1 MEILFAFLGAILGG
15 VITVQYMYVSDRL
28 KFRGDVM
35 VEVVA
40 YCDNVYQLIQEMH
53 ALKNAFMANNLSDQ
67 MSSEY
72 GAYSNQVSVLLKTS
86 APHTRVA
93 IAYGEGK
100 ALADLNRLRNEFRDV
115 VTILRKASPAAW
127 ANENKE
133 IFSRFGERIDPLR
146 VRLQQALSDGAR
158 TRSIW
163 QILFRG

>member
-53 ALKNAFMANNLSDQ
+53 AQKNAFMANNLSDQ

-72 GAYSNQVSVLLKTS
+72 GAPPLTAIRFQFCLKRQRLIRGWQLHM
-86 APHTRVA
+86 A
-93 IAYGEGK
+93 K
-100 ALADLNRLRNEFRDV
+100 AKR
-115 VTILRKASPAAW
+115 
-127 ANENKE
+127 
-133 IFSRFGERIDPLR
+133 
-146 VRLQQALSDGAR
+146 
-158 TRSIW
+158 W
-163 QILFRG
+163 QT